1 MTKELRKMIMNRS
14 RYKNKYFKNKTV
26 ENWEKYR
33 KHRNDCVKLTKK
45 VKREY
50 FQNLKITSIN
60 GNKTFWKTVKPFFSD
75 KGNKD
80 QKKNILVENGEII
93 RNDKINAISFND
105 YFINITRNLDIQEIE
120 IEPLPLN
127 TDIVCTDPIYTI
139 MYNYK
144 NHPSIRNIRENITYT
159 DTFVFSQIN
168 ESQIKKE
175 IRELN
180 PKKSAGFDS
189 IPPNII
195 KDSVEVLASPLTNL
209 FNTSVIN
216 CLFPS
221 DLKYANVSPLHKKD
235 FTLDFQ
241 DIRENNVSTNLKL
254 YIRFAFSV
262 SLRLQ
267 KRL

>member
-1 MTKELRKMIMNRS
+1 MTKEFRKMIMNRS
-14 RYKNKYFKNKTV
+14 RYKNKYFENKTV

-33 KHRNDCVKLTKK
+33 KHRNDRVKLTKK

-60 GNKTFWKTVKPFFSD
+60 DNKTFWKTVKPFFSD

-80 QKKNILVENGEII
+80 QKKIILVENGEII
-93 RNDKINAISFND
+93 RNDKINATSFNN
-105 YFINITRNLDIQEIE
+105 YFINITRNLDIKEIE
-120 IEPLPLN
+120 IEPLPLY
-127 TDIVCTDPIYTI
+127 TDIICTDPIDTI
-139 MYNYK
+139 LYNYK

-180 PKKSAGFDS
+180 PKKSAGFES

-195 KDSVEVLASPLTNL
+195 KDSVEVLTSPLTNW

-216 CLFPS
+216 CLFP
-221 DLKYANVSPLHKKD
+221 Y
-235 FTLDFQ
+235 
-241 DIRENNVSTNLKL
+241 
-254 YIRFAFSV
+254 FS
-262 SLRLQ
+262 
-267 KRL
+267 